1 MFKNPVE
8 MIKNVGLKLPEEIK
22 QANVW
27 KPQLCLTRT
36 SESTFS
42 KAIN

>member
-1 MFKNPVE
+1 MFKNPGE
-8 MIKNVGLKLPEEIK
+8 MIKNIVLKLPEEIK

-36 SESTFS
+36 SRSAFS
-42 KAIN
+42 KAVS